1 MASASYADRIRAAR
15 PHLSKSFQRLADY
28 ILDSYVQTAL
38 MTASELAHQVDVNS
52 ATVVRF
58 AQALEYSGFP
68 ELQDE
73 IKARVIQDLMIRPKD
88 SAEPDSLP
96 ALADATFKE
105 LGEAMERRRRM
116 MDTAP
121 FEALLKAV
129 KQARRVLIISDAQG
143 QFAVAELRRMLQSVG
158 IEALALPSDERGLAG
173 SLAGASEGDFLLA
186 IDMLDETPILT
197 IALAQAKTA
206 NLGTAAIVGSA
217 SFRAAQRAAIVIEVQ
232 TQDQSDNAPVVLA
245 AVVHALGRALH
256 WRYAE
261 EFTQLQ
267 AKTEKTLKRL
277 ATAGAGKPR

>member
-1 MASASYADRIRAAR
+1 M
-15 PHLSKSFQRLADY
+15 
-28 ILDSYVQTAL
+28 
-38 MTASELAHQVDVNS
+38 
-52 ATVVRF
+52 
-58 AQALEYSGFP
+58 
-68 ELQDE
+68 
-73 IKARVIQDLMIRPKD
+73 
-88 SAEPDSLP
+88 
-96 ALADATFKE
+96 
-105 LGEAMERRRRM
+105 
-116 MDTAP
+116 
-121 FEALLKAV
+121 
-129 KQARRVLIISDAQG
+129 
-143 QFAVAELRRMLQSVG
+143 
-158 IEALALPSDERGLAG
+158 
-173 SLAGASEGDFLLA
+173 AGASEGDFLLA